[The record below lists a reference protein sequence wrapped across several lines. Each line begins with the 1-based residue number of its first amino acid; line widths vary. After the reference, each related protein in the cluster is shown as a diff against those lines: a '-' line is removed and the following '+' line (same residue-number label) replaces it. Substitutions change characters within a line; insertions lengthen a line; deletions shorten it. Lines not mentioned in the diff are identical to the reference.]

1 MKKNISE
8 TAQAS
13 LGDKKEYPT
22 KALPAHSAQIRIPSQ
37 RPIPQLNHH
46 VKRETEQVSKEWS
59 EEVSHTDQVSFHLPP
74 TSAPAADLAPK
85 RIQRFHQ
92 KKTLAVLK
100 KMAELHEAASL
111 QVDHKVMV
119 AHESNGEQKQQ
130 QAQEELWRDMIKPH
144 VERKFQIDRFS

>member
-13 LGDKKEYPT
+13 LGDKIEYPT
-22 KALPAHSAQIRIPSQ
+22 KALPAQSAQIRIPTQ

-46 VKRETEQVSKEWS
+46 IKRETEQVSKEWS
-59 EEVSHTDQVSFHLPP
+59 EEVSHADQLSFHLPP
-74 TSAPAADLAPK
+74 TSAPAGDLAPK

-100 KMAELHEAASL
+100 KMAELHGAASG
-111 QVDHKVMV
+111 QVDHKVTSPLGI
-119 AHESNGEQKQQ
+119 ESQD
-130 QAQEELWRDMIKPH
+130 ELWRDMIKPQ